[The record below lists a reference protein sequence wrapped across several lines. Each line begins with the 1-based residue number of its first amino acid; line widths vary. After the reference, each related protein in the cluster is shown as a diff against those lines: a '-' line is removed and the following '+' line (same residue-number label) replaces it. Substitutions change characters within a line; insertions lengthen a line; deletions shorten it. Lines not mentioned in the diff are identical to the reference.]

1 MERNTMSNKCEIIER
16 VAQPTLSIRTRAA
29 VQDLPKLLG
38 EAYGKIMQYLGELG
52 ETPGGAP
59 FVAYYNMDMQDLDME
74 IGFPTLSPLPGIGE
88 VHAGQI
94 PAGKAA
100 TCLYTGAYNE
110 IASAYTE
117 LSAWI
122 ATQGVRPTGV
132 AYEFYLND
140 PQHTPA
146 AELQTLILFPLG

>member
-16 VAQPTLSIRTRAA
+16 VAQPTLSIRTHAA

-38 EAYGKIMQYLGELG
+38 EVYGKIMQYLGELG

-74 IGFPTLSPLPGIGE
+74 IGFPTLSPLLGIGE
-88 VHAGQI
+88 VQAGQI

-110 IASAYTE
+110 IASAYNE

-122 ATQGVRPTGV
+122 ATQGVQPTGV

-140 PQHTPA
+140 PEHTLP
-146 AELQTLILFPLG
+146 AELQTLILFPLA